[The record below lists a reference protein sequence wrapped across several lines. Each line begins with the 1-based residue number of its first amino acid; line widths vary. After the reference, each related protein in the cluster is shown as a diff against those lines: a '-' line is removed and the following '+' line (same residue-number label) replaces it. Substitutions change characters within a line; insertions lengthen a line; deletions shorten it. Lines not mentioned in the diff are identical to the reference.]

1 MIHPRLRPY
10 FSLLNK
16 VRLPFAGAVLCGIL
30 YGISSGFGL
39 PTMAQVVFPVL
50 FSRSNPE
57 PSKEWR
63 VVTSTGETVPVYW
76 MDGWSMHTPSIE
88 STSAPSPA
96 DFDHLQINKSQTGR
110 MGSDPSQPGNSSQS
124 ALWIRGEGG
133 ELQSIT
139 GPFQYL
145 DESGT
150 WQTATP
156 RRESFNILSRLE
168 IPRWQVMILAVGLL
182 PLAFAVRGLSSFF
195 NVYLINYTGLRVL
208 EDIRCQLFTRIQN
221 LDIPFFTSHA
231 QGDLMSRLFNDTSQ
245 LQVSVVNVANDLIKQ
260 PVTFL
265 GAMGFLIFKSIEK
278 SEIIFIL
285 FSLAVIPVCVLP
297 IRFAGKKLLK
307 RALQMQQQTGKANAL
322 VQENLAG
329 FREIRS
335 FNLQH
340 RESSRFQATIRD
352 LFREQMKIVKYS
364 SFLSPLIEF
373 ISAIGIS
380 MAIFYAAGKGITLED
395 FTPLI
400 MALYLS
406 YEPIK
411 KLGTIH
417 NQIKKGVASLDRIEE
432 ILHQPEKIVSPI
444 HPRPFPSTI
453 QSLQLDHLHFQ
464 YSPENPVLQ
473 GINFEAYMG
482 QSIALVGPSG
492 AGKSTLAQ
500 LLCRFFDPSSGA
512 IRINGIDIR
521 EFDPL
526 VLRRQMAMVSQET
539 VLFNDSVENNIRLG
553 KLDAS
558 QAEIIAAADH
568 AQALEFIDALP
579 DEFQTKLGER
589 GNRLSGGQ
597 KQRISIARAF
607 LKDAPIIILDEA
619 TSALDAESE
628 ARVQKAMRELV
639 RGRMAWIIAHRLS
652 TVRHADVILVMDQG
666 KVVDAGSHESLLQS
680 SQLYR
685 QLVNS
690 QAFQEVSLPDEPAQD
705 QSAPG

>member
-39 PTMAQVVFPVL
+39 PTMAQVVFPIL
-50 FSRSNPE
+50 FSGSNPE
-57 PSKEWR
+57 ESKEWR
-63 VVTSTGETVPVYW
+63 AVTSTGGTVPVYW
-76 MDGWSMHTPSIE
+76 MDGWYIDAPYIE
-88 STSAPSPA
+88 SSIPPSPL
-96 DFDHLQINKSQTGR
+96 DFDNLQIHETRPGR
-110 MGSDPSQPGNSSQS
+110 VGSDPSQPGRGSQS
-124 ALWIRGEGG
+124 AFWIRGEDG
-133 ELQSIT
+133 EMQSIT
-139 GPFQYL
+139 GPFQYR
-145 DESGT
+145 DDSGT
-150 WQTATP
+150 WQTASP
-156 RRESFNILSRLE
+156 RGDSLNILSRLQ
-168 IPRWQVMILAVGLL
+168 IPHWQLMILAVGLL

-208 EDIRCQLFTRIQN
+208 EDIRCQLFTKIQN
-221 LDIPFFTSHA
+221 LDITFFTSHS

-285 FSLAVIPVCVLP
+285 FSLAIIPVCVLP

-329 FREIRS
+329 YREIRS
-335 FNLQH
+335 FNLQN
-340 RESSRFQATIRD
+340 REKSRFLVTIRD

-432 ILHQPEKIVSPI
+432 ILHQPEKIVCPQNPS
-444 HPRPFPSTI
+444 PFPSPL
-453 QSLQLDHLHFQ
+453 QSLQLDHLHFE
-464 YSPENPVLQ
+464 YSPGNPVLE
-473 GINFEAYMG
+473 GIHFEAFMG

-500 LLCRFFDPSSGA
+500 LLCRFFDPSSGS
-512 IRINGIDIR
+512 IRINGVDIR

-526 VLRRQMAMVSQET
+526 VLRRQIAMVSQET

-553 KLDAS
+553 NLDAS
-558 QAEIIAAADH
+558 QAEIMAAAQH
-568 AQALEFIDALP
+568 AQAMEFIDALP
-579 DEFQTKLGER
+579 EKFQTKLGER

-597 KQRISIARAF
+597 RQRISIARAF

-619 TSALDAESE
+619 TSALDAGSE

-652 TVRHADVILVMDQG
+652 TVRHADVIMVMDQG
-666 KVVDAGSHESLLQS
+666 KVVDVGSHENLLQTS
-680 SQLYR
+680 SLYR

-690 QAFQEVSLPDEPAQD
+690 QSFQEVGTPDEA
-705 QSAPG
+705 GTE